1 MCIRDSGYRV
11 YGVWMNAGN
20 NMTQGSSVDLKD
32 LDLRIENVVATA
44 SLEQKIDLP
53 SIMKVFRNVEYRPR
67 RFPGLV
73 FRMKNPKTATLIFTT
88 GNMVCTGAK
97 SAKMAISAVRKVVRE
112 LKKEGFI
119 IKRRP
124 KIKIVNIVGT
134 ANVGG
139 KVDLEA
145 AAAIMDNIMY
155 EPEQFPGLIY
165 RIPEPKVVMLI
176 FSSGKTVITGGKTRE
191 QVEEAVEILRGFLRD
206 NQLLYGI
213 ENG

>member
-1 MCIRDSGYRV
+1 
-11 YGVWMNAGN
+11 
-20 NMTQGSSVDLKD
+20 MTQGSIVDLKD

-73 FRMKNPKTATLIFTT
+73 FRMKKPKTATLIFTT
-88 GNMVCTGAK
+88 GKMVCTGAK

-112 LKKEGFI
+112 LRKEGFI

-165 RIPEPKVVMLI
+165 RIQEPKVVMLI

-191 QVEEAVEILRGFLRD
+191 QVEEAVEMVRGFLRD

>member
-1 MCIRDSGYRV
+1 
-11 YGVWMNAGN
+11 MNAGN
-20 NMTQGSSVDLKD
+20 SMTQGSIVDLKD

-73 FRMKNPKTATLIFTT
+73 FRMKKPKTATLIFTT

>member
-1 MCIRDSGYRV
+1 
-11 YGVWMNAGN
+11 
-20 NMTQGSSVDLKD
+20 MTQGSSVDLKD

-165 RIPEPKVVMLI
+165 RIQEPKVVMLI
-176 FSSGKTVITGGKTRE
+176 FASGKTVITGGKTRE
-191 QVEEAVEILRGFLRD
+191 QVEEAVEMLRGFLRD

>member
-1 MCIRDSGYRV
+1 
-11 YGVWMNAGN
+11 
-20 NMTQGSSVDLKD
+20 MTQGSSVDLKD

-97 SAKMAISAVRKVVRE
+97 SAKMATSAVRKVVRE
-112 LKKEGFI
+112 LRKEGFI

-191 QVEEAVEILRGFLRD
+191 QVEEAVEMVRGFLRD

>member
-1 MCIRDSGYRV
+1 
-11 YGVWMNAGN
+11 MNAGN
-20 NMTQGSSVDLKD
+20 SMTQGSIVDLKD

-73 FRMKNPKTATLIFTT
+73 FRMKKPKTATLIFTT
-88 GNMVCTGAK
+88 GKMVCTGAK

-112 LKKEGFI
+112 LRKEGFI

-165 RIPEPKVVMLI
+165 RIQEPKVVMLI

-191 QVEEAVEILRGFLRD
+191 QVEEAVEIVRGFLRD

>member
-1 MCIRDSGYRV
+1 
-11 YGVWMNAGN
+11 
-20 NMTQGSSVDLKD
+20 MTQGSSVDLKD

-73 FRMKNPKTATLIFTT
+73 FRMKKPKTATLIFTT

-112 LKKEGFI
+112 LRKEGFI

-165 RIPEPKVVMLI
+165 RIQEPKVVMLI

-191 QVEEAVEILRGFLRD
+191 QVEEAVEMVRGFLRD

>member
-1 MCIRDSGYRV
+1 
-11 YGVWMNAGN
+11 
-20 NMTQGSSVDLKD
+20 MTQGSSVDLKD

-73 FRMKNPKTATLIFTT
+73 FRMKKPKTATLIFTT
-88 GNMVCTGAK
+88 GKMVCTGAK

-112 LKKEGFI
+112 LRKEGFI

-165 RIPEPKVVMLI
+165 RIQEPKVVMLI
-176 FSSGKTVITGGKTRE
+176 FASGKTVITGGKTRE
-191 QVEEAVEILRGFLRD
+191 QVEEAVEMLRGFLRD

>member
-1 MCIRDSGYRV
+1 
-11 YGVWMNAGN
+11 MNAGN

>member
-1 MCIRDSGYRV
+1 
-11 YGVWMNAGN
+11 MNAGN
-20 NMTQGSSVDLKD
+20 SMTQGSIVDLKD

-73 FRMKNPKTATLIFTT
+73 FRMKKPKTATLIFTT
-88 GNMVCTGAK
+88 GKMVCTGAK

-112 LKKEGFI
+112 LRKEGFI

-165 RIPEPKVVMLI
+165 RIQEPKVVMLI

-191 QVEEAVEILRGFLRD
+191 QVEEAVEMVRGFLRD

>member
-1 MCIRDSGYRV
+1 
-11 YGVWMNAGN
+11 
-20 NMTQGSSVDLKD
+20 MTQGSSVDLKD

-73 FRMKNPKTATLIFTT
+73 FRMKKPKTATLIFTT